1 MSGRYMYTYNRP
13 VQVEFESI
21 TAPTRHETECGETE
35 ETKERKKED
44 ETRRENKS
52 LIPRCFFYFHFH
64 LCRCCAVSLLSSGSR
79 LQM

>member
-44 ETRRENKS
+44 ETRRDERTN
-52 LIPRCFFYFHFH
+52 LRFHVAFSISIFISVVVV
-64 LCRCCAVSLLSSGSR
+64 LYLY
-79 LQM
+79 